1 MHTCI
6 RDYALAVPGVVVH
19 VIVALR
25 FSSRLQPDDN
35 TLAVGQRRLRQVND
49 VVDLRAEALQHAET
63 VPLVSCAGKQTD
75 RHAGRSIDER
85 TSCRKKAWCA
95 PQNVRMVAL
104 TDLSSCSVSMQLVM
118 MSCFMFSNSG
128 CICNTQKQHRRLAG
142 RQVEADG
149 A

>member
-75 RHAGRSIDER
+75 RHACRSIDER

-95 PQNVRMVAL
+95 PQNVRMVA
-104 TDLSSCSVSMQLVM
+104 
-118 MSCFMFSNSG
+118 
-128 CICNTQKQHRRLAG
+128 
-142 RQVEADG
+142 
-149 A
+149 